1 MTIRPEIKVHIEGE
15 YLDSY
20 VYSGALFLMDFN
32 GDLSSYHWKSLVEE
46 CLSPYTGTDTD
57 ATYFGSLLM
66 DCRISAAPGV
76 EESPV
81 SLELEID
88 QNTLNKHETARIA
101 VDDWPADI
109 SIFSNRLYI
118 ASQRGVYQHG
128 FVRMST
134 GVVTQFEKSIQLWQ
148 EAALRTAPGD
158 MNRVA
163 IAAGRSGLL
172 TVSPYARGGPAQ
184 ISNAACSDCDWQGLT
199 LVASTDGGAIEADF
213 EEMPKRVAGEDS
225 GAYWRTVNLMKE
237 KGPKSVEHISVGDG
251 KALFTWI
258 GGDRVFAIDE
268 NFQLFARSR
277 IETLRVDSHIKFAKL
292 DEGVPLSAKGKN
304 KHFSAR
310 TTTFGTLIEVGDS
323 LNLLTEGGLS
333 PIAENVGRW
342 RTFPRSKCYANQV
355 HVAGEDRITVQAF
368 AMTNNLKSPDRFGF
382 SLDELT
388 KTDNGEIGG

>member
-1 MTIRPEIKVHIEGE
+1 VTICPEIKVQIQGE

-32 GDLSSYHWKSLVEE
+32 GELSSYQWKSLVEE
-46 CLSPYTGTDTD
+46 SLSPYTGTDID
-57 ATYFGSLLM
+57 AKYFANLLL
-66 DCRISAAPGV
+66 DCRISAAPGI
-76 EESPV
+76 EETSV
-81 SLELEID
+81 CRDLEID
-88 QNTLNKHETARIA
+88 LNTLRKHETARIA

-134 GVVTQFEKSIQLWQ
+134 GVVTQFEESIQILQ

-172 TVSPYARGGPAQ
+172 TVSPYAKGGPAQ
-184 ISNAACSDCDWQGLT
+184 ISDAACSDCDWQGLT
-199 LVASTDGGAIEADF
+199 LVASTDAGAIEADF
-213 EEMPKRVAGEDS
+213 AEMPKRVVGEDT
-225 GAYWRTVNLMKE
+225 GAYWRAVNLIKE
-237 KGPKSVEHISVGDG
+237 KGPKSVEKILIGDS
-251 KALFTWI
+251 KALFSWI
-258 GGDRVFAIDE
+258 GGDRVFAINE
-268 NFQLFARSR
+268 NFQLFAKSR
-277 IETLRVDSHIKFAKL
+277 NETAHFNSHVKFAKL
-292 DEGVPLSAKGKN
+292 DERILLSAKETN

-310 TTTFGTLIEVGDS
+310 TTAFGTLIELGDS
-323 LNLLTEGGLS
+323 LNLLTERGLS
-333 PIAENVGRW
+333 EIAANVGRW

-368 AMTNNLKSPDRFGF
+368 SMTNNLKAPDRFGF
-382 SLDELT
+382 SLDELA
-388 KTDNGEIGG
+388 KTNSGETEG